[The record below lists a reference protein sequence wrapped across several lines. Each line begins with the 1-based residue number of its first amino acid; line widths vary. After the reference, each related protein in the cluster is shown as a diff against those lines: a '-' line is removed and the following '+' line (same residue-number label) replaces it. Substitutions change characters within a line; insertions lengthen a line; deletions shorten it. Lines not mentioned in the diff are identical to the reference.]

1 MCCLVA
7 FAVARG
13 GGWWE
18 GRKRKMKGRRGDA
31 GNWESPIN
39 DQGPEDDIIPT
50 SNFKLSG
57 SVCIADSFIGWSTLR
72 NII

>member
-1 MCCLVA
+1 
-7 FAVARG
+7 
-13 GGWWE
+13 
-18 GRKRKMKGRRGDA
+18 MKGRRGDA